1 MSVFVKTL
9 RWHMVFLRLSSDCGS
24 WDSTRWDPLHPWPL
38 ALTSLPGWELL
49 AAGIVTFQQPSKDG
63 SPLGVYWSKF
73 SSENLLR
80 HHTNRTKGIYYE
92 GLSHVIMEAKKSH
105 SLPSASWNP
114 GGSVILVL
122 TWRPENQGFQW
133 CKPQAQRLSK
143 GPRTRNTSVWVQEK
157 TDVLAQ
163 AENRFDISLL
173 FCSIQALDGL
183 DVAHLHWRESPSLL
197 SLLIRS

>member
-1 MSVFVKTL
+1 MSVLVKTL
-9 RWHMVFLRLSSDCGS
+9 RWHMIFLRLSSECGS

-38 ALTSLPGWELL
+38 ALTTPRLGTTCCWYSHFPATLQGWLS
-49 AAGIVTFQQPSKDG
+49 FR
-63 SPLGVYWSKF
+63 GVLIKILF
-73 SSENLLR
+73 R

-92 GLSHVIMEAKKSH
+92 GLSHVIMEAEKSH

-114 GGSVILVL
+114 GGSVIPVP

-143 GPRTRNTSVWVQEK
+143 GPRTRNASVWVQEK
-157 TDVLAQ
+157 TDVLAH
-163 AENRFDISLL
+163 AENRFDIPLL

-183 DVAHLHWRESPSLL
+183 DVAHLHWWESPSLL